1 LFKKII
7 NNRSAY
13 MLTFSDLQSRC
24 EFRDNEFIEVNSSE
38 WGMAWEYEDPA
49 LNVHLLPMQ

>member
-1 LFKKII
+1 
-7 NNRSAY
+7 